1 MIFDSVPLVEGQGE
15 FIERSRSS
23 SCRYPTMWR
32 VVTIRKL
39 STLDSPI
46 AFRHQRHG
54 AFDLSP
60 RRETIREDFTDP
72 KKRRNSSST
81 WITSTR
87 APYIFFRP
95 TNVFTI
101 KKSKRR
107 SRSSLDRAMNRND
120 PLAFDRRD
128 LYCLTQKA
136 MDLKPLEKPFGMIC
150 VSRGTWMC
158 NGPKFTTV
166 VWQDSCNFDVSWRF
180 PQSSLDY

>member
-1 MIFDSVPLVEGQGE
+1 
-15 FIERSRSS
+15 
-23 SCRYPTMWR
+23 MWCI
-32 VVTIRKL
+32 VTIRKL

-60 RRETIREDFTDP
+60 RGETIREDFTDP
-72 KKRRNSSST
+72 KKRRSSSST
-81 WITSTR
+81 SRKFLPPVRHT
-87 APYIFFRP
+87 FFSFLRRI
-95 TNVFTI
+95 VFTI
-101 KKSKRR
+101 KESKWR

-128 LYCLTQKA
+128 LYCLTQKV

-166 VWQDSCNFDVSWRF
+166 VWQNSCNCDSLWR